1 MDADHARERLQER
14 RREIED
20 AIRAARSGENLD
32 EGQADSIAEFD
43 PDDAAD
49 IGSEMF
55 ERERT
60 YSVVVGLEGHLKDV
74 DDALR
79 RVDDGSFGV
88 CEVCRE
94 AIPEE
99 RLEVR
104 PEARFCVQHQEE
116 VAHR

>member
-1 MDADHARERLQER
+1 MEAERARKLLRER

-20 AIRAARSGENLD
+20 AIRAARSGENLE
-32 EGQADSIAEFD
+32 EGQADAIAEFD

-60 YSVVVGLEGHLKDV
+60 YSVVVGLEEHVKDV

-79 RVDDGSFGV
+79 RVDDGAFGV

-94 AIPEE
+94 PIPEE
-99 RLEVR
+99 RLEAR